1 MKRFLLVVCLL
12 ACLVHESWAGESSR
26 PEGLSSSRLTLE
38 PIPSY
43 FQKLQTL
50 RVNSDPSVEWLQF
63 GPGMSGDSYR
73 TYWHPTDPD
82 WNYEGP
88 NMGNSYYSSNRGTTY
103 WGILDYD
110 APENSTEVGP
120 IQLKAV
126 AFSYQDEN
134 FGFCSSDKSQGMWM
148 TIDKGRSWKY
158 RYDLDAVWQGSH
170 INYIQ
175 ADPTNDSIWY
185 AGAGDAYDFNH
196 FIYTHKD
203 QHGRIGTTKP
213 PNSNAY
219 LRDEM
224 CNEDNNLTTNAI
236 WRSLD
241 KGLTWKLLGQEMFP
255 TNANIVRIAVHPK
268 QPNKVFAATTYGVF
282 KSSDHGDTWALC
294 HVDND
299 IVRDMDVR
307 LDKESGVL
315 ELYVITV
322 TVWDGDGAGGIKV
335 SSGGLFMSANEGETW
350 KSLVGDMFVNMTL
363 LAEDYQVKSSYYK
376 MLGVWFG
383 IDRDVAPKL
392 YPNISDHFLHG
403 IGRVKVDP
411 NNSSFLYVMNDYSN
425 QISCLG
431 VVMWCTSNGGIHWDS
446 CWRGGKVWDNTTG
459 TAIDYWRS
467 RGNPL
472 GVNVH
477 LDYLKKIWLD
487 SSLQYFRKSGSILDF
502 NADGTFLMTQIA
514 KVVTNSTDHGASWH
528 SSQEQETSPGSNHWV
543 GAGNSNTPCEELMQD
558 TRFPNTLFMCSG
570 ENWLWS
576 TTSDGDLVRPNAQA
590 GMARFTPAESSI
602 STVAV
607 HPNDTNTFYMLQ
619 FRQWNAGRL
628 VRSSDNGL
636 TWEVIGRPVQFPTNE
651 SNPLVLQNS
660 LQFDPSN
667 YNRMLFCIP
676 ALRVEYHIHQAA
688 GFDDFGVYI
697 SENGGANWARGNSGL
712 PSNRNVNKLLFN
724 PHNSTE
730 LYAAVAYL
738 SIQQPTSD
746 PTGGLFLSTDKAKSW
761 TRVELPTQVQGVNTV
776 KIDQDGNMYIATG
789 FSYSSSSGGGVWC
802 RAAGQ
807 TSWVKIFY
815 MPFVID
821 VEIAKYDVKTLLV
834 ATNPSHTVQFLNPG
848 VYVSHDS
855 GATWK
860 KVNKYLWQ
868 PGQIRD
874 CAIDQVKKG
883 VYYCATY
890 GSGWFRGLEST

>member
-1 MKRFLLVVCLL
+1 MPTNGCAVPQLYLRVVSV
-12 ACLVHESWAGESSR
+12 ACMMQVIASKQFKATNPREEKSSDD
-26 PEGLSSSRLTLE
+26 TL
-38 PIPSY
+38 PPY
-43 FQKLQTL
+43 FQKLQTV
-50 RVNSDPSVEWLQF
+50 RIDSDPSVNWLQF
-63 GPGMSGDSYR
+63 GPGMSGNNYR

-103 WGILDYD
+103 WGSLDYD
-110 APENSTEVGP
+110 APQNYTEMGP
-120 IQLKAV
+120 IDMKAV

-158 RYDLDAVWQGSH
+158 CYDLDAVWQGSH

-196 FIYTHKD
+196 FIYTHEN
-203 QHGRIGTTKP
+203 QHGSAGSV
-213 PNSNAY
+213 NG
-219 LRDEM
+219 DEIWVVD
-224 CNEDNNLTTNAI
+224 EADVPTSFI
-236 WRSLD
+236 WRSMD
-241 KGLTWKLLGQEMFP
+241 KGQSWKPVGQSTIP
-255 TNANIVRIAVHPK
+255 KDANIVRIVVHPR
-268 QPNKVFAATTYGVF
+268 QPNKVFAATTYGLF

-315 ELYVITV
+315 ELYVITI
-322 TVWDGDGAGGIKV
+322 TVWDSDGAGGIKV
-335 SSGGLFMSANEGETW
+335 SSGGLYMSANEGETW
-350 KSLVGDMFVNMTL
+350 KSLVGDMDVNMSV
-363 LAEDYQVKSSYYK
+363 LAEDYTIRTSYYR
-376 MLGVWFG
+376 MLGLWFG
-383 IDRDVAPKL
+383 VNQVDAAKL
-392 YPNISDHFLHG
+392 YPNISSHFMYG
-403 IGRVKVDP
+403 IVRVRVDP
-411 NNSSFLYVMNDYSN
+411 NNNSYIYVMNDYKA
-425 QISCLG
+425 QVTCKG
-431 VVMWCTSNGGIHWDS
+431 VVMWCTADGGAHWDS
-446 CWRGGKVWDNTTG
+446 CWRGGTVWNNSSG
-459 TAIDYWRS
+459 TAVEYWKG

-477 LDYLKKIWLD
+477 LAYLEHMWIENAD
-487 SSLQYFRKSGSILDF
+487 DYFRKSGNVLDF
-502 NADGTFLMTQIA
+502 NADGSFLMTQIA

-558 TRFPNTLFMCSG
+558 TRFPNTLFMCAG

-590 GMARFTPAESSI
+590 GTARYMPAEASVSS
-602 STVAV
+602 VAID
-607 HPNDTNTFYMLQ
+607 PNDTRTFYTLH
-619 FRQWNAGRL
+619 FRQWMAGYL
-628 VRSSDNGL
+628 ARSTDDGK
-636 TWEVIGRPVQFPTNE
+636 TFAPIGHPVQFPKGVH
-651 SNPLVLQNS
+651 NPTITQNS
-660 LQFDPSN
+660 LQFHPADSN
-667 YNRMLFCIP
+667 FMVFCIP
-676 ALRVEYHIHQAA
+676 AIRVEYHIHQSID
-688 GFDDFGVYI
+688 FSDFGVYV
-697 SENGGANWARGNSGL
+697 SSNRGVNWTRQNTGL
-712 PSNRNVNKLLFN
+712 PANLNVNRLLFN
-724 PHNSTE
+724 PHNDSE
-730 LYAAVAYL
+730 FYAAVSFL
-738 SIQQPTSD
+738 DSQNQTHNQ
-746 PTGGLFLSTDKAKSW
+746 TGGLFISIDRAQSW
-761 TRVELPTQVQGVNTV
+761 ERVDIPHGIDGVNDV
-776 KIDQDGNMYIATG
+776 KIDQDGNMFIATG
-789 FSYSSSSGGGVWC
+789 YSYGEASAGGVW
-802 RAAGQ
+802 RRTAGQ

-821 VEIAKYDVKTLLV
+821 VEIAKYDVNTLLV

>member
-1 MKRFLLVVCLL
+1 METSSCRIL
-12 ACLVHESWAGESSR
+12 ATLAMFVATGYSSNMYKQ
-26 PEGLSSSRLTLE
+26 ELMELETL
-38 PIPSY
+38 PTY
-43 FQKLQTL
+43 FAKLQTEK
-50 RVNSDPSVEWLQF
+50 VTSDSSLQWLQF
-63 GPGMSGDSYR
+63 GPGMSGDSDR

-103 WGILDYD
+103 WGNLDYD

-185 AGAGDAYDFNH
+185 AGAGEAYNFGR
-196 FIYTHKD
+196 FIYTNKTR
-203 QHGRIGTTKP
+203 HGGSGMTHP
-213 PNSNAY
+213 PSGYSDYEDDTVSNGS
-219 LRDEM
+219 
-224 CNEDNNLTTNAI
+224 TSSI
-236 WRSLD
+236 WRSMD
-241 KGLTWKLLGQEMFP
+241 KGRSWSLLSP
-255 TNANIVRIAVHPK
+255 SAIPNNASIVRIAIHPQ
-268 QPNKVFAATTYGVF
+268 QPNMVFAATTYGLY
-282 KSSDHGDTWALC
+282 KSLNHGDSWILC
-294 HVDND
+294 NLDNN
-299 IVRDMDVR
+299 IVRDLDVR
-307 LDKESGVL
+307 LNKESGVL
-315 ELYVITV
+315 ELYAITL
-322 TVWDGDGAGGIKV
+322 TIWEANGLGGIV
-335 SSGGLFMSANEGETW
+335 STSGGLFASSDHGETW
-350 KSLVGDMFVNMTL
+350 TELTGNMHVNMTL
-363 LAEDYQVKSSYYK
+363 LAEDYEIRKSYYK
-376 MLGVWFG
+376 MLGLWFDIG
-383 IDRDVAPKL
+383 ADNASKL
-392 YPNISDHFLHG
+392 YPNIPGQFLYG
-403 IGRVKVDP
+403 LNRVRVDP
-411 NNSSFLYVMNDYSN
+411 NNNSRIYVMNDYKS
-425 QISCLG
+425 QVSCAG
-431 VVMWCTSNGGIHWDS
+431 VVMWCTSSRKVWHS
-446 CWRGGKVWDNTTG
+446 CWRGGKVWSETNG
-459 TAIDYWRS
+459 TAVEYWRS

-477 LDYLKKIWLD
+477 LAYLETEWIDMQADY
-487 SSLQYFRKSGSILDF
+487 FVKSGSILDF

-576 TTSDGDLVRPNAQA
+576 TTPDGDLVRPNAQA
-590 GMARFTPAESSI
+590 GMVREMPMEASVCSAAIDPKDSK
-602 STVAV
+602 
-607 HPNDTNTFYMLQ
+607 TFYTLH
-619 FRQWNAGRL
+619 FRQWMAGHL
-628 VRSSDNGL
+628 VRSTDDGR
-636 TWEVIGRPVQFPTNE
+636 TWESVGQPVQFPKNVW
-651 SNPLVLQNS
+651 NPHIVQNS
-660 LQFDPSN
+660 LTFDPTDSQCV
-667 YNRMLFCIP
+667 YFCIP
-676 ALRVEYHIHQAA
+676 ALRVEYHIGQAK
-688 GFDDFGVYI
+688 GFEDFGVYV
-697 SENGGANWARGNSGL
+697 SSNGGGNWTRRNSGL
-712 PSNRNVNKLLFN
+712 PANQNVNRLFFN
-724 PHNSTE
+724 PSNGSE

-738 SIQQPTSD
+738 ALQKPAHD
-746 PTGGLFLSTDKAKSW
+746 PSGGLYMSTNKAKSW
-761 TRVELPTQVQGVNTV
+761 SKVDIPANIQGVNDI

-789 FSYSSSSGGGVWC
+789 FSYSSSSGGGVWR

-815 MPFVID
+815 MPFAID

-868 PGQIRD
+868 PGKIRD

-883 VYYCATY
+883 VYYCATF
-890 GSGWFRGLEST
+890 GSGWFRGLES